1 MGEIARSLDL
11 VERRNGRRFLA
22 TYTEKGFVIVASGI
36 GKFRVPDKRELKPQ
50 IIGIG

>member
-1 MGEIARSLDL
+1 MRGEIARSLDL

-36 GKFRVPDKRELKPQ
+36 GKFRESLSLRSSELVEY
-50 IIGIG
+50 